1 MSVIKWLLVDVDGT
15 LTDGKIYYGNDGE
28 ELKAFNVKD
37 GLALRVWKM
46 LGKKIA
52 IITGRESQ
60 IVERRA
66 RELGVDEVFTGVKNK
81 GEIVELLQEK
91 YHLKKEE
98 LACVGDD
105 LNDLPMFAR
114 CALSFAP
121 KDSAILIQN
130 RAFKVLCAN
139 GGEGA
144 VRETVEIIL
153 KEEGL
158 EEKCLEF
165 FL

>member
-1 MSVIKWLLVDVDGT
+1 MREIKWLLLDVDGT
-15 LTDGKIYYGNDGE
+15 LTDGKIYYGNEGE
-28 ELKAFNVKD
+28 ELKAFSVKD

-52 IITGRESQ
+52 IITGRESK

-66 RELGVDEVFTGVKNK
+66 RELGVDEVFMGVKNK
-81 GEIVELLQEK
+81 GEIVEFLQNK
-91 YHLKKEE
+91 YSLVKEE

-105 LNDLPMFAR
+105 LNDLPMFAK

-121 KDSAILIQN
+121 KDSIKAIQD
-130 RAFKVLCAN
+130 RAMYVLCAK

-144 VRETVEIIL
+144 VREAVEIML

-158 EEKCLEF
+158 EEKYLEF